1 MAKAKKTSSSDA
13 ENSNTDSTAAS
24 SSDNNTFEQSL
35 GELESLV
42 EAMESDQ
49 APLGELIENYEKGT
63 HLYEKC
69 QRHLDDAQRRV
80 ELIRD
85 GGKEKK
91 LQDFDKNS
99 ESLERKSESQANNQ
113 TDDGELF

>member
-1 MAKAKKTSSSDA
+1 MAKAK
-13 ENSNTDSTAAS
+13 STASKSPTNSEANS
-24 SSDNNTFEQSL
+24 GLGDAATFEQAL

-63 HLYEKC
+63 HLYKKC
-69 QRHLDDAQRRV
+69 QQHLDDAQQRV
-80 ELIRD
+80 DLIREGAAD
-85 GGKEKK
+85 GKK
-91 LQDFDKNS
+91 LEPFDENS
-99 ESLERKSESQANNQ
+99 ASLERSVESQANTS

>member
-1 MAKAKKTSSSDA
+1 MMAKAK
-13 ENSNTDSTAAS
+13 STASRKSKDPEADS
-24 SSDNNTFEQSL
+24 SQDGSVSFEQVL

-63 HLYEKC
+63 QLYEKC
-69 QRHLDDAQRRV
+69 QQHLDDAQRRV
-80 ELIRD
+80 DLIRD
-85 GGKEKK
+85 GAKAGKK
-91 LQDFDKNS
+91 LESFDGNS
-99 ESLERKSESQANNQ
+99 ESLERSVNSQANTK